1 MEEEAAQR
9 LMGKKGNLA
18 NDSKNRGNEVEMDR
32 NGDDSS
38 LSQQELLE
46 DEHGN
51 LYFEDADGN
60 LIPYELPSNEM
71 IEAQMDNSFPD
82 SAGGRM

>member
-1 MEEEAAQR
+1 MEEETAQR
-9 LMGKKGNLA
+9 LIDKKGNLA
-18 NDSKNRGNEVEMDR
+18 HDQKNRGNEIDIDKD
-32 NGDDSS
+32 GDGSS

-71 IEAQMDNSFPD
+71 IEAQMDSSFPD